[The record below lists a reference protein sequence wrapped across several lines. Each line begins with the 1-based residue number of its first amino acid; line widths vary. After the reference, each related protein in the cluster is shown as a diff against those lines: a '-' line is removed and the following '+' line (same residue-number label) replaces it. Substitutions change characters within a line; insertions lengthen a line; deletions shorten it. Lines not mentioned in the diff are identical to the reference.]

1 MSDDANTQS
10 YQLTFGTD
18 QSIEFSLP
26 PERVVWQHYAP
37 EAVADPA
44 AAVQEALSAPIDFP
58 PLSQAVIPDDVV
70 VIAAE
75 IDTPGLQ
82 IIVAE
87 VWSILADR
95 GVEPDHLV
103 IVQAAGGVDPRLK
116 MPDEVRDKVTWLQHN
131 PDNKSGLAYLASTTG
146 GERIQ
151 LARAIT
157 DADVVVTVGR
167 IGFDPLLGFRGTNS
181 AFYPELSTTEA
192 IAKTRGQGHFELEP
206 EDSRPLRQ
214 IVDEVGWLLGTQFT
228 IQTIPAL
235 RNGIAITLAGAFE
248 TVLRRGK
255 EYVSRELLVTPDERP
270 ELVVVAVS
278 DDAGGHGW
286 TQVAAA
292 IATGRRL
299 VARDGKILVLS
310 QINEDVAEGLQILK
324 LVESPEDAI
333 KPLRLESPTDLI
345 AATQIAGAVQWAD
358 VYLLSD
364 VDADLVDDLFM
375 FPLGDID
382 EARRLIGN
390 AEGTVAIIEDAH
402 NVHGRIAD

>member
-18 QSIEFSLP
+18 QSIEFALP

-44 AAVQEALSAPIDFP
+44 AAVREALSAPIDFP

-75 IDTPGLQ
+75 VDTPGLQ
-82 IIVAE
+82 VIVAE
-87 VWSILADR
+87 VWSILAER

-103 IVQAAGGVDPRLK
+103 IVQAAGGADPRLQL
-116 MPDEVRDKVTWLQHN
+116 PDDVRDKVTWLQHN
-131 PDNKSGLAYLASTTG
+131 PDNKSALAYLASTTG

-151 LARAIT
+151 LARAVT
-157 DADVVVTVGR
+157 DADVVLTVGR

-181 AFYPELSTTEA
+181 AFYPELSTTDA
-192 IAKTRGQGHFELEP
+192 IAKTRGQGHVELEP

-235 RNGIAITLAGAFE
+235 RNGIAVTLAGAFE
-248 TVLRRGK
+248 PVLRRGK

-286 TQVAAA
+286 KQVAAA

-310 QINEDVAEGLQILK
+310 QMNEDVAEGLQILK

-333 KPLRLESPTDLI
+333 KPLRLESPIDLI
-345 AATQIAGAVQWAD
+345 AATQIASAVQWAD
-358 VYLLSD
+358 VYLLSG

-375 FPLGDID
+375 FPLGDVD

-390 AEGTVAIIEDAH
+390 VEGTVAIIEDAH